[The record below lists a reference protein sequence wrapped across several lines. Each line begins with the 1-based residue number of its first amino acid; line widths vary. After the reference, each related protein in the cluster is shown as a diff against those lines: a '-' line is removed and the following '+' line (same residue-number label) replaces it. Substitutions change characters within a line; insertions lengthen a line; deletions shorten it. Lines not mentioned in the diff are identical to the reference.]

1 MKLGASHVT
10 VIKLSDSAETEGLR
24 GIEVGAV
31 MKMSVVS
38 LRGPWP
44 CLVRYWAE
52 RLYTVA

>member
-31 MKMSVVS
+31 MKMFDHG
-38 LRGPWP
+38 RG
-44 CLVRYWAE
+44 LT
-52 RLYTVA
+52 LH